1 MCKENFIPCHSYQ
14 NFGKY
19 YIAQS
24 FSYLSDL
31 EKYGNIEFSKKMKK
45 TTYKD
50 QQISRLPT
58 YW

>member
-19 YIAQS
+19 CVAQS
-24 FSYLSDL
+24 FFYFNDL
-31 EKYGNIEFSKKMKK
+31 EKYGKFEFSKEMKK
-45 TTYKD
+45 TAYKD